1 MKKILTEN
9 QNDFNFKIGPEL
21 TAKSGIK
28 YKKLYVVGNTFE
40 LNSHLKSVGK
50 TMKQEYGA
58 GWDNDTK
65 AWYFPVYQN
74 KTTGEYDIQNVKDRK
89 IQPFI
94 NKVNEFYKYTLDI
107 NKLIDELENYT
118 PSEKSDNPNAPQIA
132 TKEEAD
138 EIRRRLENFKENLLN
153 ISSSE
158 ELQNTMKLM
167 MDVKA
172 GKGNREFSSNNKL
185 AIKAQRPDATIVC
198 NKNQWKDWYNRT
210 VKPNA
215 EPIFVNSASSGG
227 YNKNIT
233 KDFLDKVGVS
243 SYKDLNGKQKEEL
256 HNIQTKSKYGQA
268 KNFTW
273 IAFYDVKDTVQIPGT
288 YDEISADIEKAEKA
302 KAELGDRTLGDLDVD
317 TQTTSD
323 ERIIKPV
330 YDGLLAY
337 ANAQNI
343 GVNKEGG
350 ITVTKDINAR
360 STKLLA
366 SALLSQI
373 LSGKLKGIASRAS
386 VEAKTQAARKQ
397 QAEVASWQFM
407 DAFGVEYNL
416 ADVDMSVIFGAPE
429 AGQDYEKQK
438 ETQKKQIHHVLG
450 DIAAAVNHL
459 IDFVNV
465 HIKDNANLSEVEGNL
480 PQGKHV
486 SVSDIAKDLGIPS
499 DMINEIGIQEL
510 HERLRRR
517 LNLL

>member
-1 MKKILTEN
+1 MKKILTED
-9 QNDFNFKIGPEL
+9 QTKFKIKLGPEL
-21 TAKSGIK
+21 TSKKGIK
-28 YKKLYVVGNTFE
+28 YKKMYVAGNTYE

-50 TMKQEYGA
+50 TMRQEYGA
-58 GWDNDTK
+58 GWDKDAK

-74 KTTGEYDIQNVKDRK
+74 KATGEYDIQSVKDRK
-89 IQPFI
+89 VQPYI

-107 NKLIDELENYT
+107 NELIDELENYT
-118 PSEKSDNPNAPQIA
+118 PSEQPDNPNAPQVA

-138 EIRRRLENFKENLLN
+138 EIRRRLENFKERLLN

-167 MDVKA
+167 MDVKS
-172 GKGNREFSSNNKL
+172 GKNKREFSANNKI

-198 NKNQWKDWYNRT
+198 NRNQWKDWYNRT
-210 VKPNA
+210 VKPDA
-215 EPIFVNSASSGG
+215 KPIFVNSASSGG

-233 KDFLDKVGVS
+233 SDFLSKVGAS
-243 SYKDLNGKQKEEL
+243 SYNNLSGRQKEEL
-256 HNIQTKSKYGQA
+256 HNLQTKSRYGQA
-268 KNFTW
+268 TRFAW

-288 YDEISADIEKAEKA
+288 YDEIGADVEKA
-302 KAELGDRTLGDLDVD
+302 KAAAAKLGDKTLGDIDGD
-317 TQTTSD
+317 TQTTTD
-323 ERIIKPV
+323 EQVIKPI
-330 YDGLLAY
+330 YNGLLAY

-343 GVNKEGG
+343 GVNQKGG
-350 ITVTKDINAR
+350 IVVSKDANAT

-386 VEAKTQAARKQ
+386 VEAKTPSARRQ

-459 IDFVNV
+459 IDFVNI

-486 SVSDIAKDLGIPS
+486 SVNDIAKDLGIPN
-499 DMINEIGIQEL
+499 DILNEIGIQEL
-510 HERLRRR
+510 KEHLLRKI
-517 LNLL
+517 LK